1 MVASLAI
8 ITVSAQT
15 VNLCNIEQGKLRE
28 VRIPLENL
36 GAAGM
41 LLEPRH
47 WDWAS
52 KDPLPEVFYQQ
63 RIVKYLVVSRAK
75 DFHLGCC

>member
-1 MVASLAI
+1 MVVSLAI

-15 VNLCNIEQGKLRE
+15 VNLCIIEQGKLRE

-52 KDPLPEVFYQQ
+52 KDPLPRGILSTEDCQ
-63 RIVKYLVVSRAK
+63 IP
-75 DFHLGCC
+75 GCLKS